1 MIVAN
6 EDFLTENKSK
16 YDEYHKLPTYQKKCL
31 SATNY
36 WRVMNGMKVIDVP
49 SEDINYYNYFN
60 KSCYDNYNKKMKY
73 AKSI

>member
-16 YDEYHKLPTYQKKCL
+16 YDEYHKLPAYQKKCL